1 MTQIPPLL
9 LPQTPKGAQDKTNG
23 AAPLSIDADPSTFS
37 LDLTTIKPNA
47 TPIITFGWLDHS
59 DVESVDIDMSEVERT
74 LLVPD
79 QEEQLFIE
87 PQLAVEDAEIA
98 GKNTHPEIVK
108 KSFEQSFIPFRA
120 GEALVAREQSTGE
133 PPHTPKA
140 AQILTVPADTKIEQ
154 GAKVIV
160 PAPDGPK
167 AGLTKAATET
177 PQARMEATARA
188 EILKKPTKLADRAA
202 EPTLVTKPTNSTCE
216 STQRAPAQASNS
228 QQGQPQTKTLD
239 TPPLSVN
246 STEKKTTPSP
256 AEMIITAPQ
265 SETQDKGDLS
275 RPRGISRPAEATSQA
290 LGHAAAAKPVQT
302 SQKVF
307 GRAPALD
314 QTPMPSQTPNQTLTS
329 NQAPTPSQTS
339 AFARTQ
345 APPFAATPVDPRAQ
359 VIRSDAR
366 VELHTTDVFGIGQER
381 GVAQPLQTTSAPAP
395 VALAD
400 LARQIALQ
408 LAQATPTSAPGTTE
422 ITLNPEE
429 LGRVRMSLSITDG
442 ALTLT
447 IAADRPETTDM
458 MRRHIDQLAQS
469 YRQLGF
475 ADMAFNFTESSQR
488 DHSPEASKPDP
499 NAVDPTQQDP
509 SAGETIQPK
518 VQPHGRMDVRL

>member
-1 MTQIPPLL
+1 M
-9 LPQTPKGAQDKTNG
+9 A
-23 AAPLSIDADPSTFS
+23 
-37 LDLTTIKPNA
+37 
-47 TPIITFGWLDHS
+47 
-59 DVESVDIDMSEVERT
+59 EVERT
-74 LLVPD
+74 SLVPD
-79 QEEQLFIE
+79 QEEQLLIE

-98 GKNTHPEIVK
+98 EKNTYPEIVT
-108 KSFEQSFIPFRA
+108 KSFEQSFIPVRA
-120 GEALVAREQSTGE
+120 TEGLVAREQSAGE

-154 GAKVIV
+154 SAKVIV

-177 PQARMEATARA
+177 RQANVEVTTRA
-188 EILKKPTKLADRAA
+188 ETFEKPTKLADRAA
-202 EPTLVTKPTNSTCE
+202 ESTLVTKPTNSTFE
-216 STQRAPAQASNS
+216 SAQRAPAQASNS

-239 TPPLSVN
+239 TPPPEQIVQKSVAQTPKPTPAPRHDVTQQNEVPKPPLAVN

-256 AEMIITAPQ
+256 AEIILTAPQ
-265 SETQDKGDLS
+265 SQTQDKGDLS
-275 RPRGISRPAEATSQA
+275 RPRGISKPAEATSQA
-290 LGHAAAAKPVQT
+290 SGHAAAAAPVQT

-307 GRAPALD
+307 GSAPTLN
-314 QTPMPSQTPNQTLTS
+314 QTPMPSQTPNQTRTS
-329 NQAPTPSQTS
+329 NQAPTPTPTPSQTS

-345 APPFAATPVDPRAQ
+345 APPFVATPVDPRAQ
-359 VIRSDAR
+359 AIRSDAR
-366 VELHTTDVFGIGQER
+366 VEMHTTDVFGIGQER
-381 GVAQPLQTTSAPAP
+381 GVAQPLQTTPVPAP

-400 LARQIALQ
+400 QARQIALQ

-488 DHSPEASKPDP
+488 DHAPEASEPDP